1 MSMNLLDSVTSLLTP
16 DMVGKAASFLGE
28 SESGVTKALGGI
40 APAVL
45 QGIISNAGTDGGSGI
60 MNMAKQ
66 AAGSGI
72 LDNLG
77 GLFGGSGGSMMS
89 MGTSLLSGLFGS
101 KTNGLASLISSFAG
115 IKSSSSNSLL
125 SALAPMALGLVGKHV
140 MSNGLSGQGLV
151 SWLTGQKDAVAKAV
165 PSGLNLSSIFDDSES
180 RIKAAAPVYR
190 EPVPTPGGMPKWL
203 LPLLLLVLGA
213 LALWYFLKGC
223 NPQTEAVTT
232 IDSVK
237 TEVQSPE
244 PVVVAPVRE
253 SFKVKLVNGVEIDA
267 YKGGVEDRLVTC
279 INDAACVPGKDL
291 WFDFDD
297 INFDLGSSTITAES
311 QRQVKNI
318 AEILKAY
325 PTLKLKIGGYT
336 DKTGDAAANKK
347 LSQER
352 ADNVTAAIVAAGG
365 NAAQMEK
372 AEGYG
377 SEFAKFAADAPDE
390 ERKADRRISVSV
402 RAK

>member
-45 QGIISNAGTDGGSGI
+45 QGIISNAGTDGGAGI

-77 GLFGGSGGSMMS
+77 GLFDGNGSSMMS
-89 MGTSLLSGLFGS
+89 MGTSLLSGLFGNKS
-101 KTNGLASLISSFAG
+101 SMLGNLISSFAG
-115 IKSSSSNSLL
+115 VKSSSSNSLL
-125 SALAPMALGLVGKHV
+125 SAIAPIALSLIGKHV
-140 MSNGLSGQGLV
+140 VSNALSGQGLL

-165 PSGLNLSSIFDDSES
+165 PSGLNLSSIFDDGASKV
-180 RIKAAAPVYR
+180 KAATTAFR

-203 LPLLLLVLGA
+203 LPLLLLALGA

-223 NPQTEAVTT
+223 NPTPEVTAAIDTAQTVIQA
-232 IDSVK
+232 
-237 TEVQSPE
+237 PE
-244 PVVVAPVRE
+244 PVVAPVRE

-279 INDAACVPGKDL
+279 INDAACVPGKEL

-297 INFDLGSSTITAES
+297 INFELGSATITAES

-325 PTLKLKIGGYT
+325 PKLKLKIGGYT

-352 ADNVTAAIVAAGG
+352 ADNVTTAIVAAGG

-402 RAK
+402 RGK

>member
-1 MSMNLLDSVTSLLTP
+1 MNLLDSVTGLITP
-16 DMVGKAASFLGE
+16 DLVGKAASFLGE

-45 QGIISNAGTDGGSGI
+45 QGIIGSAGKDGGAGI
-60 MNMAKQ
+60 LDMAKQ

-77 GLFGGSGGSMMS
+77 GLFGSENSSMMS
-89 MGTSLLSGLFGS
+89 LGANLLSGLFGGKS
-101 KTNGLASLISSFAG
+101 NMLASLISGFSG
-115 IKSSSSNSLL
+115 IKTSSSNSLL

-140 MSNGLSGQGLV
+140 LSNGLSAGSLL
-151 SWLTGQKDAVAKAV
+151 SFLSGQKDTVAKAI
-165 PSGLNLSSIFDDSES
+165 PAGLNLSGIFDDGASKVKETVAS
-180 RIKAAAPVYR
+180 YR
-190 EPVPTPGGMPKWL
+190 DPEPAGGMPKWL
-203 LPLLLLVLGA
+203 MPLLLLVLGA

-223 NPQTEAVTT
+223 NDQTETVVTP
-232 IDSVK
+232 VE
-237 TEVQSPE
+237 TELKPAE
-244 PVVVAPVRE
+244 PVAAAPARE
-253 SFKVKLVNGVEIDA
+253 SMKVKLINGVELDA
-267 YKGGVEDRLVTC
+267 FKGGVEDRLVTC

-297 INFDLGSSTITAES
+297 INFEMASAVITAES
-311 QRQVKNI
+311 MRQVKNI

-325 PTLKLKIGGYT
+325 PGLKLKIGGYT
-336 DKTGDAAANKK
+336 DKTGDDAVNKK

-352 ADNVTAAIVAAGG
+352 ADAVSAAIVTNGG
-365 NAAQMEK
+365 NASQLEK

-377 SEFAKFAADAPDE
+377 SAFAKFPADASDE

>member
-1 MSMNLLDSVTSLLTP
+1 MNLLDSVTGLLTP
-16 DMVGKAASFLGE
+16 DLVGKAASFLGE

-45 QGIISNAGTDGGSGI
+45 QGIIGSAGKDGGAGI
-60 MNMAKQ
+60 LDMAKQ

-77 GLFGGSGGSMMS
+77 GLFGSDNSSMMGLGS
-89 MGTSLLSGLFGS
+89 NMLSGLFGGKS
-101 KTNGLASLISSFAG
+101 NMLASLISGFAG

-140 MSNGLSGQGLV
+140 LSNGLSAGGLL
-151 SWLTGQKDAVAKAV
+151 SFLSGQKETVAKAM
-165 PSGLNLSSIFDDSES
+165 PAGLNLSGIFDDGASKVKETIAS
-180 RIKAAAPVYR
+180 YH
-190 EPVPTPGGMPKWL
+190 EPEPTGGMPKWL
-203 LPLLLLVLGA
+203 MPLLLLVLGA

-223 NPQTEAVTT
+223 NDQTAAV
-232 IDSVK
+232 VAPVE
-237 TEVQSPE
+237 TEVKPAE
-244 PVVVAPVRE
+244 PVAAAPVRE
-253 SFKVKLVNGVEIDA
+253 SMKVKLVNGVELDA
-267 YKGGVEDRLVTC
+267 FKGGVEDRLVTC

-297 INFDLGSSTITAES
+297 INFEMASAVITAES
-311 QRQVKNI
+311 MRQVKNI

-325 PTLKLKIGGYT
+325 PSLKLKIGGYT
-336 DKTGDAAANKK
+336 DKTGDDAVNKK

-352 ADNVTAAIVAAGG
+352 AEAVSAAIVTNGG
-365 NAAQMEK
+365 NATQLEK

-377 SEFAKFAADAPDE
+377 SEFAKFPADAPDE
-390 ERKADRRISVSV
+390 ERRADRRISVSV

>member
-1 MSMNLLDSVTSLLTP
+1 MNLLDSVTSLLTP

-45 QGIISNAGTDGGSGI
+45 QGIISNAGTDGGAGI

-72 LDNLG
+72 LDNMG
-77 GLFGGSGGSMMS
+77 GLFSGSGSSMMS
-89 MGTSLLSGLFGS
+89 MGTSLLSGLFGNKS
-101 KTNGLASLISSFAG
+101 SMLGNLISSFAG
-115 IKSSSSNSLL
+115 VKSSSSNSLL
-125 SALAPMALGLVGKHV
+125 SAIAPIALSLIGKHIV
-140 MSNGLSGQGLV
+140 SNSLSGHGLL

-165 PSGLNLSSIFDDSES
+165 PAGLNLSSIFDDGASKVKE
-180 RIKAAAPVYR
+180 ATTAFR
-190 EPVPTPGGMPKWL
+190 EPVPAPGGMPKWL

-223 NPQTEAVTT
+223 NPTPEVTATKDTVQTV
-232 IDSVK
+232 
-237 TEVQSPE
+237 VQAPE
-244 PVVVAPVRE
+244 PVIAPVRE

-297 INFDLGSSTITAES
+297 INFEMASATITAES

-318 AEILKAY
+318 AEIVKAY

-365 NAAQMEK
+365 NAAQLEK

-402 RAK
+402 RGK

>member
-45 QGIISNAGTDGGSGI
+45 QGIISNAGTDGGAGI

-72 LDNLG
+72 LDNMG
-77 GLFGGSGGSMMS
+77 GLFSGSGSSMMS
-89 MGTSLLSGLFGS
+89 MGTSLLSGLFGNKS
-101 KTNGLASLISSFAG
+101 SMLGNLISSFAG
-115 IKSSSSNSLL
+115 VKSSSSNSLL
-125 SALAPMALGLVGKHV
+125 SAIAPIALSLIGKHIV
-140 MSNGLSGQGLV
+140 SNSLSGHGLL

-165 PSGLNLSSIFDDSES
+165 PAGLNLSSIFDDGASKVKE
-180 RIKAAAPVYR
+180 ATTAFR
-190 EPVPTPGGMPKWL
+190 EPVPAPGGMPKWL

-223 NPQTEAVTT
+223 NPTPEVTATKDTVQTV
-232 IDSVK
+232 
-237 TEVQSPE
+237 VQAPE
-244 PVVVAPVRE
+244 PVIAPVRE

-297 INFDLGSSTITAES
+297 INFEMASATITAES

-318 AEILKAY
+318 AEIVKAY

-365 NAAQMEK
+365 NAAQLEK

-402 RAK
+402 RGK

>member
-1 MSMNLLDSVTSLLTP
+1 MNLLDSVTSLLTP
-16 DMVGKAASFLGE
+16 DLVGKAASFLGE

-45 QGIISNAGTDGGSGI
+45 QGIISNAGTDGGAGI
-60 MNMAKQ
+60 MNLAKQ

-77 GLFGGSGGSMMS
+77 GLFGGSGNSMMS
-89 MGTSLLSGLFGS
+89 MGTSLLSGLFGN
-101 KTNGLASLISSFAG
+101 KTSMLGNLISGFAG
-115 IKSSSSNSLL
+115 VKPSSSNSLL
-125 SALAPMALGLVGKHV
+125 SAIAPIALGLVGKQI

-151 SWLTGQKDAVAKAV
+151 SWLSGQKDAVAKAL
-165 PSGLNLSSIFDDSES
+165 PTGLNLSSIFEDGES
-180 RIKAAAPVYR
+180 KVKAAATQYK
-190 EPVPTPGGMPKWL
+190 EPVPVPGGMPKWL

-223 NPQTEAVTT
+223 NPTPEVTAT
-232 IDSVK
+232 IDTVK
-237 TEVQSPE
+237 TEVQVPE
-244 PVVVAPVRE
+244 PVVAAPVRE

-267 YKGGVEDRLVTC
+267 YKGGVEDRLITC
-279 INDAACVPGKDL
+279 INDAACVPSKDL

-297 INFDLGSSTITAES
+297 INFDMASANITAES
-311 QRQVKNI
+311 QRQVNNI
-318 AEILKAY
+318 AEIIKAY
-325 PTLKLKIGGYT
+325 PKLKLKIGGYT
-336 DKTGDAAANKK
+336 DKTGDAAVNKK

-352 ADNVTAAIVAAGG
+352 ADNVTAAIIAAGG
-365 NAAQMEK
+365 NAAQLEK

>member
-1 MSMNLLDSVTSLLTP
+1 MNLLDSVTGLLTP
-16 DMVGKAASFLGE
+16 DLVGKAASFLGE

-45 QGIISNAGTDGGSGI
+45 QGIIGNAGKDGGAGI
-60 MNMAKQ
+60 LEMAKQ

-77 GLFGGSGGSMMS
+77 GLFGSDNSSMMGLGS
-89 MGTSLLSGLFGS
+89 NLLSGLFGGKS
-101 KTNGLASLISSFAG
+101 NMLASLISGFAG
-115 IKSSSSNSLL
+115 IKTSSSNSLL

-140 MSNGLSGQGLV
+140 LSNGLSASSLL
-151 SWLTGQKDAVAKAV
+151 SFLSGQKDSVAKAM
-165 PSGLNLSSIFDDSES
+165 PAGLNLSGIFDDGASKVKET
-180 RIKAAAPVYR
+180 AASYL
-190 EPVPTPGGMPKWL
+190 EPEPSGGMPKWL
-203 LPLLLLVLGA
+203 MPLLLLVLGS

-223 NPQTEAVTT
+223 NDQTEAV
-232 IDSVK
+232 VAPVE
-237 TEVQSPE
+237 TEVKPAE
-244 PVVVAPVRE
+244 PVVAAPVRE
-253 SFKVKLVNGVEIDA
+253 SMKVKLINGVELDA
-267 YKGGVEDRLVTC
+267 FKGGVEDRLVTC

-297 INFDLGSSTITAES
+297 INFEMASATITAES
-311 QRQVKNI
+311 MRQVKNI

-325 PTLKLKIGGYT
+325 PKLKIKIGGYT
-336 DKTGDAAANKK
+336 DKTGDAAINKK

-352 ADNVTAAIVAAGG
+352 AEAVSAAIVTNGG
-365 NAAQMEK
+365 NATQLEK

-377 SEFAKFAADAPDE
+377 SEFAKFPADAPDE

>member
-1 MSMNLLDSVTSLLTP
+1 MNLLDSVTSLLTP

-45 QGIISNAGTDGGSGI
+45 QGIISNAGTDGGAGI

-77 GLFGGSGGSMMS
+77 GLFGGSGGSMLS
-89 MGTSLLSGLFGS
+89 MGTSLLSGLFGN
-101 KTNGLASLISSFAG
+101 KTSGLSSLISSFAG
-115 IKSSSSNSLL
+115 IKSSSTNSLL
-125 SALAPMALGLVGKHV
+125 SALAPMALGLVGKHI
-140 MSNGLSGQGLV
+140 MGNALSGQGLL
-151 SWLTGQKDAVAKAV
+151 SWLGGQKDAVAKAV
-165 PSGLNLSSIFDDSES
+165 PSGLNLSSIFDDGASNVRS
-180 RIKAAAPVYR
+180 TVTASR
-190 EPVPTPGGMPKWL
+190 EPAPSPAGMPKWL

-223 NPQTEAVTT
+223 NPAAEAVAV
-232 IDSVK
+232 IDTVK
-237 TEVQSPE
+237 TEVQAPE

-253 SFKVKLVNGVEIDA
+253 SFKVKLINGVEIDA
-267 YKGGVEDRLVTC
+267 FKGGVEDRLVNC
-279 INDAACVPGKDL
+279 INDAACVPGKEL

-297 INFDLGSSTITAES
+297 INFELGSATITAES

-318 AEILKAY
+318 AEIVKAY
-325 PTLKLKIGGYT
+325 PALKLKIGGYT

-402 RAK
+402 RGK

>member
-1 MSMNLLDSVTSLLTP
+1 MSMNLLDSVTNLLTP
-16 DMVGKAASFLGE
+16 DLVGKAASFLGE
-28 SESGVTKALGGI
+28 SESGISKALGGI
-40 APAVL
+40 TPAVL
-45 QGIISNAGTDGGSGI
+45 QGIISNAGTDGGAGI

-77 GLFGGSGGSMMS
+77 GLFGGSGNSMLS
-89 MGTSLLSGLFGS
+89 MGTSLVSGLFGN
-101 KTNGLASLISSFAG
+101 KTSMLGNLISSFAG
-115 IKSSSSNSLL
+115 VKSSSSNSLM
-125 SALAPMALGLVGKHV
+125 SAIAPMVLGLVGKHV
-140 MSNGLSGQGLV
+140 ISNGLSSQGLL

-165 PSGLNLSSIFDDSES
+165 PAGLNLSSIFDDGASKVKEATAS
-180 RIKAAAPVYR
+180 FR
-190 EPVPTPGGMPKWL
+190 EPAPAPGGMPKWL
-203 LPLLLLVLGA
+203 LPLLLLALGA

-223 NPQTEAVTT
+223 NPAPEATAT
-232 IDSVK
+232 IDTVK
-237 TEVQSPE
+237 TEVQTTE
-244 PVVVAPVRE
+244 PVVAAPVRE
-253 SFKVKLVNGVEIDA
+253 SFKIKLVNGVEIDA
-267 YKGGVEDRLVTC
+267 FKGGVEDRLITC
-279 INDAACVPGKDL
+279 INDAACVPGKEL

-297 INFDLGSSTITAES
+297 INFELGSASITAES

-318 AEILKAY
+318 AEIVKAY
-325 PTLKLKIGGYT
+325 PKLKLKIGGYT

-352 ADNVTAAIVAAGG
+352 ADNVTAAIVTAGA
-365 NAAQMEK
+365 NAAQLEK